1 MNSLMF
7 ESIGSSHIR
16 IAAIVLVAVFIMSG
30 CLAEPATPVQQ
41 FVEVDP
47 NGTININAAT
57 AEDLRRIPGV
67 GESTARKI
75 IEHREEHGP
84 FRRLEDL
91 MQIRGISDKRFRKI
105 RHLIRT
111 E

>member
-1 MNSLMF
+1 MIFPVGNRF
-7 ESIGSSHIR
+7 YGG
-16 IAAIVLVAVFIMSG
+16 AAIVLVAVFILSS
-30 CLAEPATPVQQ
+30 CVADPVPSVRQ

-47 NGTININAAT
+47 NGTININTAT
-57 AEDLRRIPGV
+57 ADELQRIPGV

-75 IEHREEHGP
+75 IEHRDEHGP
-84 FRRLEDL
+84 FRRPEDL
-91 MQIRGISDKRFRKI
+91 MQIRGISDKRFRNI